1 MSKKQILDYR
11 LELEDVKENELPEK
25 DKDKI
30 INFNDNLSNNY
41 GLFGID
47 VLENDN
53 LYFKGRIISNTKSEN
68 NAKLKLLIAEINEF
82 YKKYGLKK
90 VVKSMIAY
98 GHTMLSEDE
107 REAIERLKA
116 QLNFWKKQNIKNS
129 DCEIILNLITKLQ
142 KENEERDKQID
153 LITSFIYKALC
164 KYPGTISHALRG
176 SGFNDEEC
184 ANCEPADKKICKD
197 CIKQYFERKVRDERN

>member
-53 LYFKGRIISNTKSEN
+53 LYFKGRITSNTKSEN
-68 NAKLKLLIAEINEF
+68 NAKLKLLIAELNEF
-82 YKKYGLKK
+82 YKKYNLKK
-90 VVKSMIAY
+90 VIKSMIAY
-98 GHTMLSEDE
+98 GHT
-107 REAIERLKA
+107 I
-116 QLNFWKKQNIKNS
+116 
-129 DCEIILNLITKLQ
+129 
-142 KENEERDKQID
+142 
-153 LITSFIYKALC
+153 
-164 KYPGTISHALRG
+164 
-176 SGFNDEEC
+176 
-184 ANCEPADKKICKD
+184 
-197 CIKQYFERKVRDERN
+197 

>member
-1 MSKKQILDYR
+1 MNKKQILDYR

-98 GHTMLSEDE
+98 GHTM
-107 REAIERLKA
+107 
-116 QLNFWKKQNIKNS
+116 
-129 DCEIILNLITKLQ
+129 
-142 KENEERDKQID
+142 
-153 LITSFIYKALC
+153 
-164 KYPGTISHALRG
+164 
-176 SGFNDEEC
+176 
-184 ANCEPADKKICKD
+184 
-197 CIKQYFERKVRDERN
+197 

>member
-68 NAKLKLLIAEINEF
+68 NAKLKLLIAELNEF
-82 YKKYGLKK
+82 YKKYNLKK
-90 VVKSMIAY
+90 VIKSMIAY
-98 GHTMLSEDE
+98 GHT
-107 REAIERLKA
+107 I
-116 QLNFWKKQNIKNS
+116 
-129 DCEIILNLITKLQ
+129 
-142 KENEERDKQID
+142 
-153 LITSFIYKALC
+153 
-164 KYPGTISHALRG
+164 
-176 SGFNDEEC
+176 
-184 ANCEPADKKICKD
+184 
-197 CIKQYFERKVRDERN
+197 

>member
-47 VLENDN
+47 VLGNDN

-98 GHTMLSEDE
+98 GHT
-107 REAIERLKA
+107 I
-116 QLNFWKKQNIKNS
+116 
-129 DCEIILNLITKLQ
+129 
-142 KENEERDKQID
+142 
-153 LITSFIYKALC
+153 
-164 KYPGTISHALRG
+164 
-176 SGFNDEEC
+176 
-184 ANCEPADKKICKD
+184 
-197 CIKQYFERKVRDERN
+197 

>member
-82 YKKYGLKK
+82 YKKYGVKK
-90 VVKSMIAY
+90 VVKLMIAY
-98 GHTMLSEDE
+98 GHTM
-107 REAIERLKA
+107 
-116 QLNFWKKQNIKNS
+116 
-129 DCEIILNLITKLQ
+129 
-142 KENEERDKQID
+142 
-153 LITSFIYKALC
+153 
-164 KYPGTISHALRG
+164 
-176 SGFNDEEC
+176 
-184 ANCEPADKKICKD
+184 
-197 CIKQYFERKVRDERN
+197 